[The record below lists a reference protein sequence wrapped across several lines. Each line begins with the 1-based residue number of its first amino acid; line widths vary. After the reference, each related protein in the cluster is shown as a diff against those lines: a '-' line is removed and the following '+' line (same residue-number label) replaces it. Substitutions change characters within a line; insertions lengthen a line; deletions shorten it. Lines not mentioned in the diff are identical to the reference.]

1 MKLYL
6 RFTALLLSLIILL
19 SVGTVG
25 CGDDSSSSEAASSL
39 SSADASS
46 EGNLSADNSSDNSSS
61 PEISTSSTTVENID
75 PYTKLVQFKPLSAGA
90 YRVHNANA
98 VGTIAGRSN
107 DILLYDNPDRG
118 YRTTMPVV
126 IYANHPDPDDPSK
139 SSNTCDLIKMNGDKP
154 VYNYDSKCHGK
165 HRVDYVYAN
174 LDKESRDEVLEYM
187 FQNVYFKTTKTDYPC
202 KLILVQIQLSS
213 YGKTEVLP
221 DEVLDVFQAFIDK
234 CKTRGVKVLFR
245 LGYHM
250 VQLNWTLSS
259 ANRAEHEKVGASEKI
274 MLKHIDQLAPFIK
287 KNASV
292 IHKMSSGFIGSGG
305 EMAYNYQYPVVNY
318 DTIMKAVVEKLC
330 VPNGLYYSCRNPQY
344 KLTLLENDPDY
355 KYAAYI
361 GHNNDGVFGEG
372 ENYGWGGDCY
382 KYNHNFDVTR
392 KGMCYEADNGGKH
405 VKNNWWEY
413 VCETAA
419 YTPQSGE
426 MYHISSTMGK
436 GKEPTGFN
444 VIKQMAHHR
453 FTTLSHWNSYIE
465 TSTFKSQKN
474 EDGKYVTTDSV
485 MQKWID
491 NERVTMEWL
500 DENGIIYDPAWFYD
514 DDGNVVERNPYEFMR
529 DHLGYKLVAQK
540 MILQGDLKKGKT
552 IAANMTLKNYGFAA
566 AFNLESGFMIL
577 DENYNVV
584 SSIKSGK
591 PETWYSHDPNN
602 WKSTTVLEHSITAD
616 LKLPSTSGKYYI
628 AFYLKNTMD
637 DYAKLSNNMPYQ
649 NNKYNIL
656 YEFNV

>member
-1 MKLYL
+1 MKFYL
-6 RFTALLLSLIILL
+6 RFTALFLSLIILL

-25 CGDDSSSSEAASSL
+25 CGNDSSSSEAASSL
-39 SSADASS
+39 SSADGSS

-75 PYTKLVQFKPLSAGA
+75 PYTKLVQFKPLSAGDF
-90 YRVHNANA
+90 RIHNANA

-107 DILLYDNPDRG
+107 DILLYNNPDRG

-139 SSNTCDLIKMNGDKP
+139 TSNTCDLISIKNGKP
-154 VYNYDSKCHGK
+154 VLNTSSKCNGK
-165 HRVDYVYAN
+165 HDVRYVYAN
-174 LDKESRDEVLEYM
+174 LDKESRDEALDYM
-187 FQNVYFKTTKTDYPC
+187 FENIYFKTVKTDYHC

-213 YGKTEVLP
+213 YGKTKVLP
-221 DEVLDVFQAFIDK
+221 DEVLDVLQAFIDK

-250 VQLNWTLSS
+250 VQLNWTISS

-274 MLKHIDQLAPFIK
+274 MLGHIDQLAPFIK

-318 DTIMKAVVEKLC
+318 DTIIKAVVEKLC
-330 VPNGLYYSCRNPQY
+330 VPNGLYYSCRMPQY
-344 KLTLLENDPDY
+344 KLDLLKNDPDY
-355 KYAAYI
+355 KYASYI
-361 GHNNDGVFGEG
+361 GFNNDACFGEQKR
-372 ENYGWGGDCY
+372 NGWNSGGY
-382 KYNHNFDVTR
+382 RVGTKAWT
-392 KGMCYEADNGGKH
+392 
-405 VKNNWWEY
+405 Y
-413 VCETAA
+413 VCETGA

-426 MYHISSTMGK
+426 MYHNGSTTAI
-436 GKEPTGFN
+436 GKEPVGLE
-444 VIKQMAHHR
+444 VIKELAHHR
-453 FTTLSHWNSYIE
+453 YTTLSHWNSYLE
-465 TSTFKSQKN
+465 TSSFKSQKN
-474 EDGKYVTTDSV
+474 ENGKYVATDSV

-491 NERVTMEWL
+491 NERVTMDWL
-500 DENGIIYDPAWFYD
+500 DENGIIYDRAWFYD
-514 DDGNVVERNPYEFMR
+514 DDGKVVERNPYEFIR
-529 DHLGYKLVAQK
+529 DHLGYKVAAQN
-540 MILQGDLKKGKT
+540 MVLDGEFKKGAT
-552 IAANMTLKNYGFAA
+552 ILANMTLKNFGFAA

-577 DENYNVV
+577 DEDYNVV
-584 SSIKSGK
+584 SSVKSGK

-637 DYAKLSNNMPYQ
+637 DYAKLSNDMPYQ